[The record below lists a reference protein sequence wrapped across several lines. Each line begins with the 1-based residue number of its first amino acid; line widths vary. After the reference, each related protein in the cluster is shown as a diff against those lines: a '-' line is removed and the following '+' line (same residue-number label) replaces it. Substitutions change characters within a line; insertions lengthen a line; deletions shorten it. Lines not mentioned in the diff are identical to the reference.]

1 MSDFSG
7 QVVIVTGAAG
17 NLGQVVGR
25 AFLSA
30 GATLVLTDHATNRLH
45 QIFSNIADSPKHYLV
60 DSVDATESDSVQ
72 SMVEETISR
81 FGRVDVLVNTVG
93 GFRGGT
99 TVPETPLETWDL
111 MVNLNARS
119 VFIASRAV
127 IPHMLQQGSGKIVSV
142 AARSGLEGS
151 KKNAA
156 YSASKSAVIRLTES
170 MAVELKGSGITVNC
184 ILPSIID
191 TPQNRQAMP
200 RADHRRWVKPEAL
213 ADVILFLTSD
223 AAREVHGAA
232 VPVYG
237 KS

>member
-1 MSDFSG
+1 VFDVSE

-17 NLGQVVGR
+17 NLGQAVGL
-25 AFLSA
+25 AFLAA
-30 GATLVLTDHATNRLH
+30 GANLALTDHAEGRLGR
-45 QIFSNIADSPKHYLV
+45 IFTDIAGSPEHFLA
-60 DSVDATESDSVQ
+60 DSVDATDTGAVES
-72 SMVEETISR
+72 MIAETIDR
-81 FGRVDVLVNTVG
+81 LGRVDVLVNTVG
-93 GFRGGT
+93 GFRSGT
-99 TVPETPLETWDL
+99 AVHETSLETWDL
-111 MVNLNARS
+111 MLNLNARS

-127 IPHMLQQGSGKIVSV
+127 IPQMLQQGSGKIVSV
-142 AARSGLEGS
+142 AARSGLEGG

-170 MAVELKGSGITVNC
+170 MSAELKGSDINVNC

-200 RADHRRWVKPEAL
+200 RADHRCWVKPEAL
-213 ADVILFLTSD
+213 ADVILFLASD

>member
-170 MAVELKGSGITVNC
+170 MAAELKGSGMNVNC
-184 ILPSIID
+184 ILPNIID

-200 RADHRRWVKPEAL
+200 RADHSHWVKPEAL
-213 ADVILFLTSD
+213 ADVILFLASD

-237 KS
+237 KR

>member
-170 MAVELKGSGITVNC
+170 MAAELKGSGMNVNC
-184 ILPSIID
+184 ILPNIID

-200 RADHRRWVKPEAL
+200 RADHSHWVKPEAL
-213 ADVILFLTSD
+213 ADVILFLASD
-223 AAREVHGAA
+223 AARGVHGAA

-237 KS
+237 ES